1 MKQFLLPFDET
12 PSYAAEDFCE
22 GPSNELARTWLEK
35 PEGWTNG
42 RMVLWGESGCGK
54 THLLHIWAA
63 AHGAEVHQ
71 GPGLRGF
78 SPPPDRPVAVDDADA
93 AADEPALLHLLNA
106 ARESGQPVLLTAG
119 APPSRQNLVLPD
131 LASRLRGSLAV
142 GIGPADDA
150 MLAALLA
157 RLAAARQLS
166 LDFRVQNFLTSRL
179 PRSPAAYREAILRL
193 DRTAMA
199 SGAKISRAL
208 AASVLADLASPEPPE
223 DKLLQTRHFRETEDL
238 L

>member
-12 PSYAAEDFCE
+12 PSYAPEDFCE
-22 GPSNELARTWLEK
+22 GNSNALARKWLEK

-42 RMVLWGESGCGK
+42 RMILWGESGCGK

-63 AHGAEVHQ
+63 ARGAEIHQ
-71 GPGLRGF
+71 GPELRGV

-93 AADEPALLHLLNA
+93 ATEEPALFHLLNA
-106 ARESGQPVLLTAG
+106 AAAAGQPVLLTART
-119 APPSRQNLVLPD
+119 PPSRQNFRLPD

-142 GIGPADDA
+142 AIGPADDD

-157 RLAAARQLS
+157 RFAAERQLR
-166 LDFRVQNFLTSRL
+166 LNFQVRDFLLSRL
-179 PRSPAAYREAILRL
+179 PRTPGAYREAIARL
-193 DRTAMA
+193 DRTALA
-199 SGAKISRAL
+199 GGQKITRAL
-208 AASVLADLASPEPPE
+208 AARRLADLTDVTLEQ
-223 DKLLQTRHFRETEDL
+223 LLQTRHFPDSEDL

>member
-12 PSYAAEDFCE
+12 PCYAAEDFCT
-22 GPSNELARTWLEK
+22 GPSNALARTWLEK

-42 RMVLWGESGCGK
+42 RMILWGESGCGK

-63 AHGAEVHQ
+63 AHGAEIHQ
-71 GPGLRGF
+71 GPGLRGV
-78 SPPPDRPVAVDDADA
+78 PGPPDRPVAVDDADA
-93 AADEPALLHLLNA
+93 AADETSLLHLLNA
-106 ARESGQPVLLTAG
+106 AAAAGQPVLLTART
-119 APPSRQNLVLPD
+119 PPARQAFGLAD
-131 LASRLRGSLAV
+131 LASRLRGSLSVA
-142 GIGPADDA
+142 IGAPDDA

-157 RLAAARQLS
+157 RLAAARQMA
-166 LDFRVQNFLTSRL
+166 LDFRVQNFLLTRL

-208 AASVLADLASPEPPE
+208 AAGALADLTGPEPD